1 MPAKRLLL
9 PALTVT
15 QTMVLYL
22 TAKRLPMSNIAGRL
36 HLTEKA
42 VKTEFSRALRKLKS
56 RNLRRLF
63 GQIAEKT

>member
-1 MPAKRLLL
+1 
-9 PALTVT
+9 
-15 QTMVLYL
+15 MVLYL